1 MDAITL
7 VAVFS
12 GLTGLVASILTHLK
26 HSDCCK
32 GMCEI
37 DTREPIVA
45 EQPQPQPIAPSK
57 THRLT
62 LESEV

>member
-1 MDAITL
+1 MIL

-12 GLTGLVASILTHLK
+12 GLTGLVASILTHMK
-26 HSDCCK
+26 HSKCC
-32 GMCEI
+32 GICEI
-37 DTREPIVA
+37 DTREPVA
-45 EQPQPQPIAPSK
+45 PEQPQPQPIAPSK

>member
-7 VAVFS
+7 TAMLSGMTALAVAVLS
-12 GLTGLVASILTHLK
+12 HLK